1 MTIVPPVIYEGEPV
15 SSTRI
20 RMALAQG
27 DCRSAG
33 CMLGR
38 PYGFSGAVIPGH
50 GVGRTMGFPTA
61 NIKPDPGVLIPGNGV
76 YASGVRVKDAWYG
89 SMTDIGLRPTARRN
103 QTASGVESHLFDL
116 DREIYGERVR
126 IVLLERIR
134 DERFFENW
142 DALRDQLRR
151 DEEAARRLL
160 KDHHFPRGIV

>member
-1 MTIVPPVIYEGEPV
+1 
-15 SSTRI
+15 
-20 RMALAQG
+20 
-27 DCRSAG
+27 
-33 CMLGR
+33 MLGR